1 MIPDVM
7 IANYKFLNGLS
18 DEEREVFEEAA
29 RRSTEIELAEWEE
42 KVQAAKKTAQEDM
55 GVTFIEPDISLFKE
69 KVKDVQQEMLD
80 ANPNIQDLYDH
91 IQKYN
96 AMYEEA
102 E

>member
-1 MIPDVM
+1 
-7 IANYKFLNGLS
+7 
-18 DEEREVFEEAA
+18 
-29 RRSTEIELAEWEE
+29 
-42 KVQAAKKTAQEDM
+42 M